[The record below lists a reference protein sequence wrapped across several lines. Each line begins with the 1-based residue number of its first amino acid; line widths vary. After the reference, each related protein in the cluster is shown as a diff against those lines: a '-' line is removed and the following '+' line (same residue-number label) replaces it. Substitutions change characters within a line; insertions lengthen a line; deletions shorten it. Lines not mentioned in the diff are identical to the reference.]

1 MKQGSFTFEE
11 LDALASILQ
20 IAGQP
25 RRLGFGLGPRGDIAQ
40 IPKSDKIISN
50 LEAMGVKIYGL
61 EPSNLEGPNAD
72 ISWDTIAGYDNQ
84 KR

>member
-20 IAGQP
+20 LAGQP
-25 RRLGFGLGPRGDIAQ
+25 TKIVSPKGDTAQ
-40 IPKSDKIISN
+40 VPKSDKTVSN

-61 EPSNLEGPNAD
+61 ENPNQEDPNAD
-72 ISWDTIAGYDNQ
+72 ISWDTIAGYDSQ